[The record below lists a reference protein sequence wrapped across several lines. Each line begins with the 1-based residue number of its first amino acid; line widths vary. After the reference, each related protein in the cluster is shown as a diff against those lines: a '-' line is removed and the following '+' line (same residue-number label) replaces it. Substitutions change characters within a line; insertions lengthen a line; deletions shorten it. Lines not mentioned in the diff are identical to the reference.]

1 MKCRTSSYCEKKHGA
16 PPGEIVAVFHF
27 FASFHDTLALDMS
40 RSSQKHFLTFRVLPV
55 IFVVLFLKAS
65 ILLLDLPLFELNG
78 YFSTLVAANVFL
90 LGFLIS
96 GVLPDYK
103 ESEKLPADIA
113 ASLDVIFDECR
124 ALHGDKKVQEA
135 KDIIAHTAEVSRVL
149 DQWFHERVRTREVM
163 QGLRAYAE
171 LFVALEPHTQ
181 ANFLVR
187 LKQEVALIRRMVLRI
202 RNIRKIHFTGTAYAV
217 AELFTVL
224 VIGSVLAV
232 DAGPLLES
240 LFITGLITYVLAYML
255 LLIRDLDN
263 PFDYTHN
270 PHLSD
275 EIAIAPLG
283 AATKNMQAFLGSGGK
298 KK

>member
-1 MKCRTSSYCEKKHGA
+1 MRRYVE
-16 PPGEIVAVFHF
+16 
-27 FASFHDTLALDMS
+27 
-40 RSSQKHFLTFRVLPV
+40 KHFLTVRVLPIV
-55 IFVVLFLKAS
+55 IVVLFVKAA
-65 ILLLDLPLFELNG
+65 LFFFEVPFFELNG

-113 ASLDVIFDECR
+113 ASLDVLFDECR
-124 ALHGDKKVQEA
+124 ALYADKKVKEA
-135 KDIIAHTAEVSRVL
+135 KDMIVHTAQVSTLL
-149 DQWFHERVRTREVM
+149 DKWFHERVRTSEVM
-163 QGLRAYAE
+163 KSLSLYAE

-181 ANFLVR
+181 ANFLAR
-187 LKQEVALIRRMVLRI
+187 LKQEVAGIRRMVLRI

-217 AELFTVL
+217 AELFTIL

-232 DAGPLLES
+232 DAGPMLES
-240 LFITGLITYVLAYML
+240 LFITGLIAYVLAYML

-283 AATKNMQAFLGSGGK
+283 AVAKNMQAFLGNGGK